1 MISQRPYLL
10 HEEKAGYDP
19 VTKVV
24 LGLVLAA
31 TLVPA
36 IVLLFYEL
44 AGAIFL
50 FGATALDA
58 LLFHL
63 VLPRRY
69 QVFDTGLRIV
79 LGWPVHWDIPFSTIK
94 DIRPAR
100 AADTWIYDG
109 VRLAT
114 SSRTTVEIVREKG
127 WNVIVSPGDRQRFL
141 ERLGEAIRAAAG

>member
-1 MISQRPYLL
+1 MIRQRPYLL
-10 HEEKAGYDP
+10 HEEKAGYDAMA
-19 VTKVV
+19 KAV

-36 IVLLFYEL
+36 VILLFYQI
-44 AGAIFL
+44 AGAISL
-50 FGATALDA
+50 FGTTALDA

-69 QVFDTGLRIV
+69 QVFDTELKIV

-94 DIRPAR
+94 EIRPAR
-100 AADTWIYDG
+100 AADTWIYNG
-109 VRLAT
+109 IRLAT
-114 SSRTTVEIVREKG
+114 SSRTTVEIVRQKG
-127 WNVIVSPGDRQRFL
+127 WDVIVSPEDRQRFL